1 MRRNIYLLLAILAAA
16 SLLGGCGFLHKH
28 FDRKEPEYR
37 KSVEEKP
44 LEVPPDLDSPNSSGA
59 LVIPPA
65 TASSGSSS
73 SASSAATGSAPPS
86 AAAPT
91 AVSTSEP
98 IAAGTALTSDGLR
111 IADTVESAWSRVG
124 LALERSGVATVLGRD
139 EAGHAYSVET
149 TGQTTEKAGWFKRAV
164 TLGRAGNK
172 VTAKVKLT
180 VRVSADGSQSKVN
193 IEGAD
198 DEASRDA
205 ARSLLATLRQRLS

>member
-1 MRRNIYLLLAILAAA
+1 LLLATLVAA

-65 TASSGSSS
+65 GAASASSSS
-73 SASSAATGSAPPS
+73 SASAGSAPPS

-98 IAAGTALTSDGLR
+98 IAAGTTLNSDGLR
-111 IADTVESAWSRVG
+111 VADTVESAWSRVG
-124 LALERSGVATVLGRD
+124 LALERSGVATVLARD

-149 TGQTTEKAGWFKRAV
+149 TGHTTEKAGWFKRAV
-164 TLGRAGNK
+164 TLGHAGNK

-180 VRVSADGSQSKVN
+180 VRVSADGTQSKVN

>member
-1 MRRNIYLLLAILAAA
+1 MRRNIYLLLATLVAA

-65 TASSGSSS
+65 GAASASSSS
-73 SASSAATGSAPPS
+73 SASAGSAPPS

-98 IAAGTALTSDGLR
+98 IAAGTTLNSDGLR
-111 IADTVESAWSRVG
+111 VADTVESAWSRVG
-124 LALERSGVATVLGRD
+124 LALERSGVATVLARD

-149 TGQTTEKAGWFKRAV
+149 TGHTTEKAGWFKRAV
-164 TLGRAGNK
+164 TLGHAGNK

-180 VRVSADGSQSKVN
+180 VRVSADGTQSKVN

>member
-1 MRRNIYLLLAILAAA
+1 MRRNIYVLLATLAAT

-59 LVIPPA
+59 LVIPA
-65 TASSGSSS
+65 AAASSSSS
-73 SASSAATGSAPPS
+73 SASSASAGSAPPS

-111 IADTVESAWSRVG
+111 IADTVDSAWSRVG
-124 LALERSGVATVLGRD
+124 MALERSGVATVLGRD

-149 TGQTTEKAGWFKRAV
+149 TGHTTEKAGWFKRAV
-164 TLGRAGNK
+164 TLGHAGNK

>member
-91 AVSTSEP
+91 AVSTAEP

>member
-1 MRRNIYLLLAILAAA
+1 MRRNIYLLLATLVAA

-65 TASSGSSS
+65 GAASASSSS
-73 SASSAATGSAPPS
+73 SASAGSAPPS

-98 IAAGTALTSDGLR
+98 IAAGTTLNSDGLR

-124 LALERSGVATVLGRD
+124 LALERSGVATVLARD

-149 TGQTTEKAGWFKRAV
+149 TGHTTEKAGWFKRAV
-164 TLGRAGNK
+164 TLGHAGNK

-180 VRVSADGSQSKVN
+180 VRVSADGAQSKVN